1 MKFLISL
8 CLIILLVQ
16 ICGDRLRKKP
26 LPYYVGAVILAAAA
40 IIVQLMPGDIFSG
53 SIALKTVKAVLTYI
67 SGGAMVGALFTLV
80 MFAGAFV
87 QGSTLAK
94 KFMPVRAQLSILGG
108 ILAIGHGIALG
119 QSFIKRLNF
128 TVEFVISLLLLLVM
142 VPLFVTSFTV
152 IRKKM
157 NPKSWKKLQRLAY
170 LFYLL
175 TFIHILAFEMPKALR
190 GVKGYALNV
199 FVYFVVFVSY
209 LFCRIFRSAYKNAK
223 EKMLRAQVI
232 SVAAVLLIAAAGSFA
247 VAANNARNNKSEDYV
262 DNSGNLPAVIV
273 DNEADGGNSHG
284 NAGEYPEV
292 AGAIRTSENDEDAP
306 KISENEDANKKIS
319 ENEDST
325 NGTSRCEDEGEILA
339 SGPKEVE
346 VESSESYHYIDGTY
360 YGEGMGNNGKIG
372 VNVTIQSGMI
382 SAIEIVKF
390 PDDADYFD
398 VEKDGSK
405 MTQQMIAIQNAEVDT
420 VSGATYSSEGLID
433 AVSAALKEAKSGA
446 SE

>member
-53 SIALKTVKAVLTYI
+53 SIALKTVKATLTYI

-209 LFCRIFRSAYKNAK
+209 LFCRIFRSVYKNAK

-232 SVAAVLLIAAAGSFA
+232 STVAVLLIAAAGSFA

-262 DNSGNLPAVIV
+262 DNSGNVQAVIV

-284 NAGEYPEV
+284 NEGEYPEV
-292 AGAIRTSENDEDAP
+292 AGARRTSEND
-306 KISENEDANKKIS
+306 DANQKIS

-325 NGTSRCEDEGEILA
+325 NGTSRCEDAGEILA

-372 VNVTIQSGMI
+372 VNVTFQSGMI

-405 MTQQMIAIQNAEVDT
+405 MTQQMIESQNAEVDT

-433 AVSAALKEAKSGA
+433 AVSAALKEANGGA

>member
-1 MKFLISL
+1 MKFLISF
-8 CLIILLVQ
+8 CLIVLLVQ

-40 IIVQLMPGDIFSG
+40 ITVQLMPGDIFSG
-53 SIALKTVKAVLTYI
+53 SIALKTVKAVLSYI

-94 KFMPVRAQLSILGG
+94 KSMPVRAQLSILGG

-199 FVYFVVFVSY
+199 FAYFVVFVSY
-209 LFCRIFRSAYKNAK
+209 LFCRIFRSVYKNAK

-232 SVAAVLLIAAAGSFA
+232 SVVAVLLIAAAGSFA

-262 DNSGNLPAVIV
+262 DNSGNLPEVIV

-284 NAGEYPEV
+284 NDGEYPEV
-292 AGAIRTSENDEDAP
+292 AGARRT
-306 KISENEDANKKIS
+306 SENEDA
-319 ENEDST
+319 
-325 NGTSRCEDEGEILA
+325 GEILA

-433 AVSAALKEAKSGA
+433 AVSAALKEAESGA

>member
-8 CLIILLVQ
+8 CLIVLLVQ

-40 IIVQLMPGDIFSG
+40 IIVQFMPGDIFSG
-53 SIALKTVKAVLTYI
+53 NIVLKVVKTLLAYI

-87 QGSTLAK
+87 QGSALAK

-128 TVEFVISLLLLLVM
+128 TAEFVISLLLLLVM
-142 VPLFVTSFTV
+142 VPLFVTSFTF

-209 LFCRIFRSAYKNAK
+209 LFCRIFRLVYKNAK
-223 EKMLRAQVI
+223 EKMVRAQVI
-232 SVAAVLLIAAAGSFA
+232 SAVG
-247 VAANNARNNKSEDYV
+247 
-262 DNSGNLPAVIV
+262 
-273 DNEADGGNSHG
+273 
-284 NAGEYPEV
+284 
-292 AGAIRTSENDEDAP
+292 
-306 KISENEDANKKIS
+306 
-319 ENEDST
+319 
-325 NGTSRCEDEGEILA
+325 CC
-339 SGPKEVE
+339 
-346 VESSESYHYIDGTY
+346 
-360 YGEGMGNNGKIG
+360 
-372 VNVTIQSGMI
+372 
-382 SAIEIVKF
+382 
-390 PDDADYFD
+390 
-398 VEKDGSK
+398 
-405 MTQQMIAIQNAEVDT
+405 
-420 VSGATYSSEGLID
+420 
-433 AVSAALKEAKSGA
+433 
-446 SE
+446 

>member
-8 CLIILLVQ
+8 CLTVLLVQ

-40 IIVQLMPGDIFSG
+40 IIVQFMPGDIFSEN
-53 SIALKTVKAVLTYI
+53 IALKTVKAVLAYI

-87 QGSTLAK
+87 QGSALAK

-128 TVEFVISLLLLLVM
+128 TAEFVISLLLLLVM
-142 VPLFVTSFTV
+142 APLFVTSFTF

-209 LFCRIFRSAYKNAK
+209 LFCRIFRAVYKNAK

-284 NAGEYPEV
+284 NDGKYPEV
-292 AGAIRTSENDEDAP
+292 AGARRT
-306 KISENEDANKKIS
+306 SENEDA
-319 ENEDST
+319 
-325 NGTSRCEDEGEILA
+325 GEILA

-372 VNVTIQSGMI
+372 VNVTIESGMI

-433 AVSAALKEAKSGA
+433 AVSAALKEAESGD

>member
-1 MKFLISL
+1 
-8 CLIILLVQ
+8 VQ

-40 IIVQLMPGDIFSG
+40 IIVQFMPGDIFSEN
-53 SIALKTVKAVLTYI
+53 IALKTVKAVLAYI

-87 QGSTLAK
+87 QGSALAK

-128 TVEFVISLLLLLVM
+128 TAEFVISLLLLLVM
-142 VPLFVTSFTV
+142 APLFVTSFTF

-209 LFCRIFRSAYKNAK
+209 LFCRIFRAVYKNAK

-284 NAGEYPEV
+284 NDGKYPEV
-292 AGAIRTSENDEDAP
+292 AGARRT
-306 KISENEDANKKIS
+306 SENEDA
-319 ENEDST
+319 
-325 NGTSRCEDEGEILA
+325 GEILA

-372 VNVTIQSGMI
+372 VNVTIESGMI

-433 AVSAALKEAKSGA
+433 AVSAALKEAESGD

>member
-1 MKFLISL
+1 
-8 CLIILLVQ
+8 
-16 ICGDRLRKKP
+16 
-26 LPYYVGAVILAAAA
+26 
-40 IIVQLMPGDIFSG
+40 MPGDILSEN
-53 SIALKTVKAVLTYI
+53 IALKTVKAALAYI
-67 SGGAMVGALFTLV
+67 SGGAMVGALFTFV

-87 QGSTLAK
+87 QGSALAK

-199 FVYFVVFVSY
+199 FAYFVVFVSY
-209 LFCRIFRSAYKNAK
+209 LFCRIFRSVYKNAK
-223 EKMLRAQVI
+223 EKMARAQVI
-232 SVAAVLLIAAAGSFA
+232 SAVAVLLIAVAGSFA

-284 NAGEYPEV
+284 NDGEYPEV
-292 AGAIRTSENDEDAP
+292 AGARRTSENDEESK

-325 NGTSRCEDEGEILA
+325 NRTSECEDAGEILA

-372 VNVTIQSGMI
+372 VNVTIESGMI

-433 AVSAALKEAKSGA
+433 AVSAALKEAESGE

>member
-26 LPYYVGAVILAAAA
+26 LPYYVGAVILAAAGVF
-40 IIVQLMPGDIFSG
+40 VQLMPGDIFSG
-53 SIALKTVKAVLTYI
+53 SIALKTIKAALTYI
-67 SGGAMVGALFTLV
+67 SGGAMVGAMFTLV

-142 VPLFVTSFTV
+142 VPLFVTSFTL

-199 FVYFVVFVSY
+199 FVYFVFFLSY
-209 LFCRIFRSAYKNAK
+209 LFCRIFRSVYKNAK
-223 EKMLRAQVI
+223 EKMAIAQVI
-232 SVAAVLLIAAAGSFA
+232 SVAAVLLIATAGSFA
-247 VAANNARNNKSEDYV
+247 VAANNSRNNKSEDYV
-262 DNSGNLPAVIV
+262 DTSGNLPAVIV

-284 NAGEYPEV
+284 NDGEYPEV
-292 AGAIRTSENDEDAP
+292 AGARRTSE
-306 KISENEDANKKIS
+306 SEEEAKKIS
-319 ENEDST
+319 DNAEST
-325 NGTSRCEDEGEILA
+325 NRTSECEDAGEILA

-372 VNVTIQSGMI
+372 VNVTIESGLI

-433 AVSAALKEAKSGA
+433 AVSAALKEAESGA

>member
-53 SIALKTVKAVLTYI
+53 SIALKTVKTALSYI

-94 KFMPVRAQLSILGG
+94 KFMPVRAHLSILGG

-209 LFCRIFRSAYKNAK
+209 LFCRIFRSVYKNAK

-262 DNSGNLPAVIV
+262 DNSGNVPAVIV

-284 NAGEYPEV
+284 NDGEYPEV
-292 AGAIRTSENDEDAP
+292 AGARRTSENDEEAT

-325 NGTSRCEDEGEILA
+325 NGTSRCEDAGEILA

>member
-1 MKFLISL
+1 MKFPISL
-8 CLIILLVQ
+8 CLIVILVLFN
-16 ICGDRLRKKP
+16 GERLRKNP

-40 IIVQLMPGDIFSG
+40 IIVQFMPGDIFSEN
-53 SIALKTVKAVLTYI
+53 IALKTVKAVLAYI

-87 QGSTLAK
+87 QGSALAK

-128 TVEFVISLLLLLVM
+128 TAEFVISLLLLLVM
-142 VPLFVTSFTV
+142 APLFVTSFTF

-209 LFCRIFRSAYKNAK
+209 LFCRIFRAVYKNAK

-284 NAGEYPEV
+284 NDGKYPEV
-292 AGAIRTSENDEDAP
+292 AGARRT
-306 KISENEDANKKIS
+306 SENEDA
-319 ENEDST
+319 
-325 NGTSRCEDEGEILA
+325 GEILA

-372 VNVTIQSGMI
+372 VNVTIESGMI

-433 AVSAALKEAKSGA
+433 AVSAALKEAESGD